1 MEIIYS
7 WGCAIAQNGGQIAL
21 RLRGL
26 GTHML
31 LTAQELIVGQ
41 VATDFTHQITM
52 SPGSSTSW
60 TTPRAVR
67 DVNIPRPE
75 VADVVP
81 QSDRTLLITGWAPGQ
96 TQILLLDDCGQQVAN
111 LNVVV
116 SARENLPPSH

>member
-1 MEIIYS
+1 M
-7 WGCAIAQNGGQIAL
+7 
-21 RLRGL
+21 GL
-26 GTHML
+26 CDSAEWRTDRTPTEGLSYAHATD
-31 LTAQELIVGQ
+31 AQELIVGQ

-52 SPGSSTSW
+52 SSGSSTSW

-96 TQILLLDDCGQQVAN
+96 TQIFL
-111 LNVVV
+111 
-116 SARENLPPSH
+116 ARSTAVNKSRI

>member
-1 MEIIYS
+1 M
-7 WGCAIAQNGGQIAL
+7 GCAIAQNGGQIAV

-26 GTHML
+26 ATHML